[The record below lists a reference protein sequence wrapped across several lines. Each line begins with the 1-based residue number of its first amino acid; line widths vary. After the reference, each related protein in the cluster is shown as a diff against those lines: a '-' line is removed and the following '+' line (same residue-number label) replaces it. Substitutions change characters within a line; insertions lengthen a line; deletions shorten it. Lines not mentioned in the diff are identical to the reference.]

1 MNGKK
6 CKALRRTLKEKG
18 FDWKQTKYQQEKL
31 MYSNGEHPCP
41 PIFLDPECGRALYR
55 KNKKTLS
62 GGK

>member
-1 MNGKK
+1 
-6 CKALRRTLKEKG
+6 KEKG
-18 FDWKQTKYQQEKL
+18 FDWEQTKYQQEKL

-62 GGK
+62 G